1 METRTQ
7 AVRTLSCGPMQA
19 GGATRAVRELDCA
32 PTRAVALWDKFPEPR
47 GWALQWDG
55 AALAKAASAR
65 SNGAGGNVP

>member
-7 AVRTLSCGPMQA
+7 AVRTLSCGPLRA
-19 GGATRAVRELDCA
+19 GGSTGAVRGPGCA

-55 AALAKAASAR
+55 AALAEAASER
-65 SNGAGGNVP
+65 SNGAGGDIP